1 MCLNSVG
8 NILKRCDTEN
18 REWWWRQIKQIYIY
32 IYGTQRWWLRVFTVV
47 IVKMLDLI
55 RLLSEIK
62 SYVVQLSFYIKMI
75 KQRTSQT
82 CNLKHSIKKDMFSV
96 QGNVNLF
103 KSGRGGEPS
112 PYPPTP
118 AYPPWL
124 RVGII
129 QYLTLFISNFEHF
142 LDRQIHR

>member
-32 IYGTQRWWLRVFTVV
+32 IYIERERERERWWLRVSTVL

-62 SYVVQLSFYIKMI
+62 SYVV
-75 KQRTSQT
+75 
-82 CNLKHSIKKDMFSV
+82 
-96 QGNVNLF
+96 
-103 KSGRGGEPS
+103 
-112 PYPPTP
+112 
-118 AYPPWL
+118 
-124 RVGII
+124 
-129 QYLTLFISNFEHF
+129 
-142 LDRQIHR
+142 